1 MGLTLYD
8 RNGIE
13 KKRVSAEGQET
24 GKRFAMELN
33 ELDFEYGDVIKVF
46 HAEPSRLKWF
56 KNNELVDQGKVKN
69 KKEKLFQITEQG
81 FELKDSLQEV
91 TAKLQ
96 KVVVG
101 MDVDKLDPKEFVQ
114 VKDGEVVG
122 FVEKP
127 NTSKIGEQKVKIET
141 KDAFGNKKITEVP
154 LEVIYGDSLVFHAN
168 DNAIRSVVTLQH
180 DKKELHATF
189 TGNPV
194 HYRYV
199 NEEYMGITLY
209 DQNGNTKKRVTAEGQ
224 ETSKKFAEQV
234 SGMQFEYGDVVKV
247 FHAEPDRLKWYQNN
261 SLAGQGKAK
270 VEKELF
276 FKVTEKGFERMETLQ
291 EVKAVSQKVVIGT
304 DVEKINAK
312 NFVEVKDGEV
322 VGFVENQIQQKSVN
336 KK

>member
-1 MGLTLYD
+1 M
-8 RNGIE
+8 
-13 KKRVSAEGQET
+13 
-24 GKRFAMELN
+24 
-33 ELDFEYGDVIKVF
+33 
-46 HAEPSRLKWF
+46 
-56 KNNELVDQGKVKN
+56 
-69 KKEKLFQITEQG
+69 
-81 FELKDSLQEV
+81 

-209 DQNGNTKKRVTAEGQ
+209 DQNGNTK
-224 ETSKKFAEQV
+224 
-234 SGMQFEYGDVVKV
+234 
-247 FHAEPDRLKWYQNN
+247 
-261 SLAGQGKAK
+261 
-270 VEKELF
+270 
-276 FKVTEKGFERMETLQ
+276 
-291 EVKAVSQKVVIGT
+291 
-304 DVEKINAK
+304 
-312 NFVEVKDGEV
+312 
-322 VGFVENQIQQKSVN
+322 SV
-336 KK
+336 

>member
-1 MGLTLYD
+1 MSTVTLHHNKKKLNVNFTNNEIHYRFEKEEYMGLTLYD

-180 DKKELHATF
+180 DKKE
-189 TGNPV
+189 
-194 HYRYV
+194 
-199 NEEYMGITLY
+199 
-209 DQNGNTKKRVTAEGQ
+209 
-224 ETSKKFAEQV
+224 
-234 SGMQFEYGDVVKV
+234 
-247 FHAEPDRLKWYQNN
+247 
-261 SLAGQGKAK
+261 
-270 VEKELF
+270 
-276 FKVTEKGFERMETLQ
+276 
-291 EVKAVSQKVVIGT
+291 
-304 DVEKINAK
+304 
-312 NFVEVKDGEV
+312 
-322 VGFVENQIQQKSVN
+322 
-336 KK
+336 